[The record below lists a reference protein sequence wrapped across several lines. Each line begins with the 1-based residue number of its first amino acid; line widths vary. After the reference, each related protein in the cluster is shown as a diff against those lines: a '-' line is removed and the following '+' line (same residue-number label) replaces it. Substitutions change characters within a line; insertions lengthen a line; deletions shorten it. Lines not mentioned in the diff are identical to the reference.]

1 MKLNKKVELGIN
13 AVNALRKYENPV
25 RTQDL
30 AVEIGTTQHFLEQIM
45 RNLRTANIVVSI
57 RGPGG
62 GYKLNGSFGATN
74 TITAYD
80 VAKAVGRDFGILSLD
95 QAPMNRLSKALT
107 EAFLNTVL

>member
-13 AVNALRKYENPV
+13 AVTALKKYGNPV

-45 RNLRTANIVVSI
+45 RNLRTAGIVVSI

-62 GYKLNGSFGATN
+62 GYKLVQG
-74 TITAYD
+74 ITPWTALH
-80 VAKAVGRDFGILSLD
+80 VAKAVGRDFGTLSLD
-95 QAPMNRLSKALT
+95 EAPMSRLGKALT
-107 EAFLNTVL
+107 EAYLNTTL